1 MKKFL
6 LLLSLTLSIFSLS
19 AQKSLRKEE
28 PQFGKNI
35 LAFSPVQLM
44 SNNHVGVG
52 LSYERLVNQYVGL
65 RIPVMVGINSNYVNV
80 GLEAKL
86 YPTRNNGP
94 VKYAIAPMIMYG
106 NGKIIHNEWVYDPN
120 LGYSV
125 YVKKETPRTHF
136 GFLLNQT
143 FNFTILKN
151 FYIGIDGG
159 LGVNYYDSDANN
171 SGANNSQMSVA
182 AQLGF
187 GLGYR
192 F

>member
-1 MKKFL
+1 
-6 LLLSLTLSIFSLS
+6 
-19 AQKSLRKEE
+19 
-28 PQFGKNI
+28 
-35 LAFSPVQLM
+35 M

-125 YVKKETPRTHF
+125 YVKRNTPYAFRFLIESDIQLYHPKE
-136 GFLLNQT
+136 FL
-143 FNFTILKN
+143 
-151 FYIGIDGG
+151 
-159 LGVNYYDSDANN
+159 
-171 SGANNSQMSVA
+171 
-182 AQLGF
+182 
-187 GLGYR
+187 YR
-192 F
+192 N